1 MDINNKIWE
10 KVKEI
15 ALIIF
20 SLMQLNCSWTG
31 VWKIITINT
40 KMRNGMENLI
50 KTVAYTLNPSRE
62 ILAKKLDNV
71 MLKTENSIYI
81 VDGEG
86 RLLEDMMFFLTISR

>member
-1 MDINNKIWE
+1 
-10 KVKEI
+10 
-15 ALIIF
+15 
-20 SLMQLNCSWTG
+20 
-31 VWKIITINT
+31 
-40 KMRNGMENLI
+40 MRNGMENLI

>member
-1 MDINNKIWE
+1 
-10 KVKEI
+10 
-15 ALIIF
+15 
-20 SLMQLNCSWTG
+20 
-31 VWKIITINT
+31 
-40 KMRNGMENLI
+40 MENLI